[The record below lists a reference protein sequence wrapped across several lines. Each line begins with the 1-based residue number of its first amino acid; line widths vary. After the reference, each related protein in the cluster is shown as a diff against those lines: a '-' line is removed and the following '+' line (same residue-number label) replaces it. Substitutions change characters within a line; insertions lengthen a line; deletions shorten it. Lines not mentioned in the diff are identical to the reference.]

1 MNLKLKLA
9 IKNYIDNGV
18 DMKIKVPPVLL
29 NLTYDDNNHSI
40 INIDTTLG
48 EVLEINTKDVK
59 EGYVDILRYCNLEVK
74 KKVVGEDENILS
86 CVPELHTSRN
96 NNGFVE
102 QGFID
107 AWCDKENKTPRV
119 VVTHANCNDG
129 KGVALVLKY
138 LNDDILHLEEF
149 DISVETI
156 YLDYKAYNFD
166 ELLEKLEGKIVFV
179 SDFSFPYDEHIRISD
194 CVNHFFTLDHHKGA
208 LESKIADLPDT
219 YIDTSASGAL
229 LTWDMF
235 TSSGFLPNQ
244 VPFIIELISDRD
256 LWNFFHGDY
265 SKAFSKMMND
275 YTLTDLVKF
284 INDEV
289 KLKYILEEKYIP
301 QIESDNK
308 RNIEIANK
316 AVPYDIAGV
325 KCHGLNLTVSSS
337 EILNHVS
344 RIFGTPSFSFTIDN
358 QLDVMAVSFRNY
370 TDDIDVADL
379 AKVFNGNG
387 HQMSAACKIPL
398 YKVNFKEFI
407 INKQLKGESH
417 D

>member
-18 DMKIKVPPVLL
+18 DMDIS
-29 NLTYDDNNHSI
+29 LTVGVAKMI
-40 INIDTTLG
+40 IDITNSKLSTL
-48 EVLEINTKDVK
+48 VLENK
-59 EGYVDILRYCNLEVK
+59 ENLKNGDVDILRYCNLEVK
-74 KKVVGEDENILS
+74 KKVTGEDENILS
-86 CVPELHTSRN
+86 YVPELHTSRN
-96 NNGFVE
+96 NNSLVE

-107 AWCDKENKTPRV
+107 AWCDKGNKTPRV

-166 ELLEKLEGKIVFV
+166 ELLEKLEGKLVFV

-265 SKAFSKMMND
+265 SKAFSKMIND

-289 KLKYILEEKYIP
+289 KLKSILEEKYIP
-301 QIESDNK
+301 QIVAADK
-308 RNIEIANK
+308 RNIETAK
-316 AVPYDIAGV
+316 EAVAYDIAGIR
-325 KCHGLNLTVSSS
+325 CHGLNLTSSRS
-337 EILNHVS
+337 EVLNHVS
-344 RIFGTPSFSFTIDN
+344 RLFGTPSFSFAINN
-358 QLDVMAVSFRNY
+358 QLEVMEISFRNY

-379 AKVFNGNG
+379 AKIFKGSG
-387 HQMSAACKIPL
+387 HQMSAGAKIPL
-398 YKVNFKEFI
+398 DKVNFKEFI
-407 INKQLKGESH
+407 INKQLKGESN